1 MNSNSFL
8 RKGMVVLALLCSAG
22 GASAG
27 GFTIIEVGTKKTGMM
42 TSVAKPDDLSGVFHN
57 PAGIADLRGN
67 RFLIYNGV
75 AFVNAGARVKAWPG
89 SENYVDKPVDDE
101 GYFQGTI
108 KPTRTF
114 GIMPMIVGST
124 DFGWA
129 QGPVWALSAYV
140 PEFAGG
146 FFPKAEPSRYVM
158 IEGFLMSGATA
169 LTSAYRLPGSLSFL
183 SLGASLGLR
192 VFYQQGEAYQRFN
205 LDDLGNGLD
214 IYARRQ
220 GTDYRPLYN
229 FGLTADL
236 PRGLTVGMMFV
247 GGTPVRIKGTITLSE
262 PDDEIQPLLTSVDRS
277 LALLKTYDMTNEL
290 RMPHG
295 LAVGLSWRALDSL
308 ELAADYRHWFYSSFK
323 EQRMYHNID
332 VALVPGKPLLASPM
346 VTPKDYGDSWTVS
359 AGALARPLKIPLDL
373 MAGWTYDHSPVPDH
387 TLTMEQPFVDLTG
400 FSVGSRYRVNQDWRV
415 SLTYY
420 HYWYLRDQ
428 VDNSILDPPQN
439 IIFQGTSD
447 VVSFQL
453 EYGI

>member
-1 MNSNSFL
+1 MNSNPFKSGWL
-8 RKGMVVLALLCSAG
+8 VVMVCLWCPG

-27 GFTIIEVGTKKTGMM
+27 GFTIIEIGAKKTGMM
-42 TSVAKPDDLSGVFHN
+42 TSVANPDDLSAVFHN

-89 SENYVDKPVDDE
+89 SESYVDKPVDDE

-114 GIMPMIVGST
+114 GIMPMLVGST
-124 DFGWA
+124 DFGWE

-146 FFPKAEPSRYVM
+146 FFPREEPSRYVM
-158 IEGFLMSGATA
+158 IEGFLMSGAVA
-169 LTSAYRLPGSLSFL
+169 LSTAYRLPGALSFL
-183 SLGASLGLR
+183 SLGTSLGVR

-205 LDDLGNGLD
+205 LDDQGNGLD
-214 IYARRQ
+214 IYAQRK

-236 PRGLTVGMMFV
+236 PKGFTLGAMFV
-247 GGTPVRIKGTITLSE
+247 GGTPVRIKGKITLSE
-262 PDDEIQPLLTSVDRS
+262 PDDEIQPLLTSVDQS
-277 LALLKTYDMTNEL
+277 LSLLKTYDMTNEL
-290 RMPHG
+290 QMPHG
-295 LAVGLSWRALDSL
+295 IAVGLAWHALDSL
-308 ELAADYRHWFYSSFK
+308 ELAADYRHWFYSSFE

-332 VALVPGKPLLASPM
+332 VALIPGQPLVKNPM

-359 AGALARPLKIPLDL
+359 AGALGRPFAIPLDL
-373 MAGWTYDHSPVPDH
+373 MAGWTFDHSPVPDH

-400 FSVGSRYRVNQDWRV
+400 VSVGSRYRLGKDWRV
-415 SLTYY
+415 ALTYY

-439 IIFQGTSD
+439 LIFEGSSD